1 MKNESHKTAIYRDR
15 WTKPG
20 RWLYEHFFQK
30 DNITLGS
37 MLDFGAGK
45 SIDSECWTEKTGA
58 IAQAYDQ
65 FEQPQFPGRG
75 SRPDRQF
82 ELVTVIFVLN
92 VVETDQERIEI
103 LNDAMH
109 YVMPDG
115 YIFIATRSK
124 KEIERARIRS
134 EKKGNNW
141 KELSPGA
148 WVSDPRKNTIQC
160 GVDDQDIQSLI
171 LKKSDYRHFTYKELN
186 EHPGSEIGCALF
198 QNTRT

>member
-37 MLDFGAGK
+37 MLDFGAGR
-45 SIDSECWTEKTGA
+45 SIDIECWSKATGA
-58 IAQAYDQ
+58 DAQAYDKH
-65 FEQPQFPGRG
+65 EHRG
-75 SRPDRQF
+75 FHIRRSIKPDRQF

-92 VVETDQERIEI
+92 VVETDEERIAI
-103 LNDAMH
+103 LNDAMQ

-124 KEIERARIRS
+124 KDIANAV
-134 EKKGNNW
+134 KKGKNW
-141 KELSPGA
+141 TKLPSGA
-148 WVSDPRKNTIQC
+148 YVSDPRKNTIQC
-160 GVDDQDIQSLI
+160 GVDDQDIQNLI
-171 LKKSDYRHFTYKELN
+171 LKSDYSHIELN
-186 EHPGSEIGCALF
+186 EHPGSEFGCALF

>member
-45 SIDSECWTEKTGA
+45 SIDSECWTKKTGA
-58 IAQAYDQ
+58 IAQAYDK

-75 SRPDRQF
+75 SRPDRKF

-92 VVETDQERIEI
+92 VIETVKERIAI
-103 LNDAMH
+103 LNDAMQ
-109 YVMPDG
+109 YVKPDG

-124 KEIERARIRS
+124 KDIANAV
-134 EKKGNNW
+134 KKGKNW
-141 KELSPGA
+141 TKLPSGA
-148 WVSDPRKNTIQC
+148 YVSDPRKKTIQC

>member
-45 SIDSECWTEKTGA
+45 SIDSECWKKEAGCNE
-58 IAQAYDQ
+58 QAYDEY
-65 FEQPQFPGRG
+65 EQPRFPGRG
-75 SRPDRQF
+75 IRPDRKF

-124 KEIERARIRS
+124 GEVERARIRA
-134 EKKGNNW
+134 EKKGKIW
-141 KELSPGA
+141 TKLPSGA
-148 WVSDPRKNTIQC
+148 YVSDPRKNTIQC

-171 LKKSDYRHFTYKELN
+171 SKSDYSHFTYKELN

-198 QNTRT
+198 QNT

>member
-1 MKNESHKTAIYRDR
+1 MINNSYNTAISRKT
-15 WTKPG
+15 WSVPG
-20 RWLYEHFFQK
+20 RWLYEEFFK
-30 DNITLGS
+30 KNKIPLGS

-45 SIDSECWTEKTGA
+45 SIDSECWTKETGA

-124 KEIERARIRS
+124 KDIANAV
-134 EKKGNNW
+134 KKGKNW
-141 KELSPGA
+141 TKLPSGA
-148 WVSDPRKNTIQC
+148 YVSDPRKNTIQC

-171 LKKSDYRHFTYKELN
+171 LKSDYSHFTYKELN

>member
-1 MKNESHKTAIYRDR
+1 MINNSYNTAISRKT
-15 WTKPG
+15 WSVPG
-20 RWLYEHFFQK
+20 RWLYEEFFK
-30 DNITLGS
+30 KNKIPLGS
-37 MLDFGAGK
+37 MLDFGAEK
-45 SIDSECWTEKTGA
+45 SIDSECWTKKTGA
-58 IAQAYDQ
+58 IAQAYDK

-75 SRPDRQF
+75 SRPDRKF

-92 VVETDQERIEI
+92 VVETDEERIAI

-124 KEIERARIRS
+124 KDIANAV
-134 EKKGNNW
+134 KKGKNW
-141 KELSPGA
+141 TKLPSGA
-148 WVSDPRKNTIQC
+148 YVSDPRKKTIQC

-198 QNTRT
+198 QNT

>member
-45 SIDSECWTEKTGA
+45 SIDSKYWLEKTGA

-75 SRPDRQF
+75 SRPDRKF

-92 VVETDQERIEI
+92 VVETDEERIAI

-124 KEIERARIRS
+124 KDIANAV
-134 EKKGNNW
+134 KKGKNW
-141 KELSPGA
+141 TKLPSGA
-148 WVSDPRKNTIQC
+148 YVSDPRKKTIQC

-171 LKKSDYRHFTYKELN
+171 LKSDYSHFTYKELN
-186 EHPGSEIGCALF
+186 KRPSAGFAGALF
-198 QNTRT
+198 QNT

>member
-1 MKNESHKTAIYRDR
+1 MKNESHKTAIPRKE
-15 WTKPG
+15 WSKPG

-45 SIDSECWTEKTGA
+45 SIDSECWQKETGA
-58 IAQAYDQ
+58 IAQAYDEH
-65 FEQPQFPGRG
+65 EQPKFPGRG
-75 SRPDRQF
+75 NRPDGQKF
-82 ELVTVIFVLN
+82 GLVTVIFVLN
-92 VVETDQERIEI
+92 VVETDQDRIKI
-103 LNDAMH
+103 LNDAMQ
-109 YVMPDG
+109 YVKPDG

-124 KEIERARIRS
+124 KDIANAVKR
-134 EKKGNNW
+134 GNNW
-141 KELSPGA
+141 KEISPGA
-148 WVSDPRKNTIQC
+148 YVSDPRKNTIQC

-171 LKKSDYRHFTYKELN
+171 SKSDYSHFTYKELN

>member
-58 IAQAYDQ
+58 IAQAYDK

-75 SRPDRQF
+75 SRPDRKF

-92 VVETDQERIEI
+92 VVETDEERIAI

-124 KEIERARIRS
+124 KDIANAV
-134 EKKGNNW
+134 KKGKNW
-141 KELSPGA
+141 PRLPSGA
-148 WVSDPRKNTIQC
+148 YVSDPRKKTIQC

-171 LKKSDYRHFTYKELN
+171 SKSDYSHFTYKELN

-198 QNTRT
+198 QNT

>member
-1 MKNESHKTAIYRDR
+1 MKNESHKTAIPRKK
-15 WTKPG
+15 WTIPG

-45 SIDSECWTEKTGA
+45 SIDSKCWTKETGA
-58 IAQAYDQ
+58 IAQAYDKV
-65 FEQPQFPGRG
+65 EQPQFPGRG
-75 SRPDRQF
+75 SRPDRKF

-124 KEIERARIRS
+124 KDIANAV
-134 EKKGNNW
+134 KKGKNW
-141 KELSPGA
+141 TKLPSGA
-148 WVSDPRKNTIQC
+148 FVPDPRKKTIQC

-198 QNTRT
+198 QNT

>member
-45 SIDSECWTEKTGA
+45 SIDMKYWIEKTGT

-75 SRPDRQF
+75 SRPDRKF

-92 VVETDQERIEI
+92 VVETDEERIAI

-124 KEIERARIRS
+124 KDIANAV
-134 EKKGNNW
+134 KKGKNW
-141 KELSPGA
+141 PKLPSGA
-148 WVSDPRKNTIQC
+148 YVSDPRKKTIQC

>member
-58 IAQAYDQ
+58 IAQAYDK

-75 SRPDRQF
+75 SRPDRKF

-92 VVETDQERIEI
+92 VVETDEERIAI
-103 LNDAMH
+103 LNDAMQ
-109 YVMPDG
+109 YVKPDG

-124 KEIERARIRS
+124 KDIANAV
-134 EKKGNNW
+134 KKGNNW
-141 KELSPGA
+141 SKLPSGA
-148 WVSDPRKNTIQC
+148 YVSDPRKKTIQC

-171 LKKSDYRHFTYKELN
+171 LKSDYSHFTYIELN

>member
-58 IAQAYDQ
+58 IAQAYDK

-75 SRPDRQF
+75 SRPQLYRKF
-82 ELVTVIFVLN
+82 KLVTVIFVLN
-92 VVETDQERIEI
+92 VVETVEKRIAI

-124 KEIERARIRS
+124 KDIANAV
-134 EKKGNNW
+134 KKGKNW
-141 KELSPGA
+141 PKLPSGA
-148 WVSDPRKNTIQC
+148 CVSDPRKKTIQC

-198 QNTRT
+198 QNT

>member
-1 MKNESHKTAIYRDR
+1 MINNSYNTAISRKT
-15 WTKPG
+15 WSVPG
-20 RWLYEHFFQK
+20 RWLYEEFFK
-30 DNITLGS
+30 KNKIPLGS

-45 SIDSECWTEKTGA
+45 SKDSECWTKEMKFNGA
-58 IAQAYDQ
+58 DAQAYDK
-65 FEQPQFPGRG
+65 FYQP
-75 SRPDRQF
+75 SRPDRKF

-92 VVETDQERIEI
+92 VVETDEERIAI

-124 KEIERARIRS
+124 KDIANAV
-134 EKKGNNW
+134 KKGKNW
-141 KELSPGA
+141 PKLPSGA
-148 WVSDPRKNTIQC
+148 YVSDPRKKTIQC

>member
-1 MKNESHKTAIYRDR
+1 MINNSYNTAISRKT
-15 WTKPG
+15 WSVPG
-20 RWLYEHFFQK
+20 RWLYEEFFK
-30 DNITLGS
+30 KNKIPLGS

-45 SIDSECWTEKTGA
+45 SIDSECWTKETGA

-124 KEIERARIRS
+124 KDIANAV
-134 EKKGNNW
+134 KKGKNW
-141 KELSPGA
+141 TKLPSGA
-148 WVSDPRKNTIQC
+148 YVSDPRKNTIQC

-171 LKKSDYRHFTYKELN
+171 SKSDYSHFTYKELN

>member
-1 MKNESHKTAIYRDR
+1 MKNESHKTAIPRNK

-45 SIDSECWTEKTGA
+45 SIDMKYWIEKTGA

-92 VVETDQERIEI
+92 VVETDEERIAI

-124 KEIERARIRS
+124 KDIANAV
-134 EKKGNNW
+134 KKGNNW
-141 KELSPGA
+141 TKLPSGA
-148 WVSDPRKNTIQC
+148 YVSDPRKKTIQC
-160 GVDDQDIQSLI
+160 GVDDQDIQSLVEDDQI
-171 LKKSDYRHFTYKELN
+171 TRHFKYIELN
-186 EHPGSEIGCALF
+186 KRPSAGFAGALF
-198 QNTRT
+198 QNT

>member
-37 MLDFGAGK
+37 MLDFGAGR
-45 SIDSECWTEKTGA
+45 SIDMKYWIEKTGA
-58 IAQAYDQ
+58 IAQAYDK

-75 SRPDRQF
+75 SRPDRKF

-124 KEIERARIRS
+124 KDIANAV
-134 EKKGNNW
+134 KNGNNW
-141 KELSPGA
+141 PKLQSGA
-148 WVSDPRKNTIQC
+148 YVSDPRKNTIQC

-171 LKKSDYRHFTYKELN
+171 LKSDYSHFTYIELN
-186 EHPGSEIGCALF
+186 KHQSAGFAGALF
-198 QNTRT
+198 QNT

>member
-20 RWLYEHFFQK
+20 RWLYEHFIQK

-45 SIDSECWTEKTGA
+45 SIDSEYWTEKTGA
-58 IAQAYDQ
+58 IAQAYDK

-75 SRPDRQF
+75 SRPDRKF
-82 ELVTVIFVLN
+82 ELVTVFFVLI
-92 VVETDQERIEI
+92 VVETDEDRIAL
-103 LNDAMH
+103 LNDAMQ

-124 KEIERARIRS
+124 KDIANAA
-134 EKKGNNW
+134 KKGKNW
-141 KELSPGA
+141 TKLPSGA
-148 WVSDPRKNTIQC
+148 YVSNPKKHTIQS
-160 GVDDQDIQSLI
+160 GVDDQDIPNLI
-171 LKKSDYRHFTYKELN
+171 LKSDYSHIELD
-186 EHPGSEIGCALF
+186 EHPGPLIGCALF
-198 QNTRT
+198 QNA

>member
-45 SIDSECWTEKTGA
+45 SIDMKYWIEKTGA

-75 SRPDRQF
+75 SRPDRKF

-92 VVETDQERIEI
+92 VVETDEERIAI
-103 LNDAMH
+103 LNDAMQ

-115 YIFIATRSK
+115 YIFIATRNK
-124 KEIERARIRS
+124 KDIANAA
-134 EKKGNNW
+134 KNGKNW
-141 KELSPGA
+141 TKLPSGA
-148 WVSDPRKNTIQC
+148 YVSDPRKKTIQC

>member
-124 KEIERARIRS
+124 KDIANAV
-134 EKKGNNW
+134 KKGKNW
-141 KELSPGA
+141 TKLPSGA
-148 WVSDPRKNTIQC
+148 YVSDPRKNTIQC

-186 EHPGSEIGCALF
+186 EHPGSEIGCTLF

>member
-58 IAQAYDQ
+58 IAQAYDK

-75 SRPDRQF
+75 SRPDRKF

-92 VVETDQERIEI
+92 VVETDEERITI
-103 LNDAMH
+103 LNDAMQ

-124 KEIERARIRS
+124 GEIERARIRA
-134 EKKGNNW
+134 EKKGNMW
-141 KELSPGA
+141 EEISPGV
-148 WVSDPRKNTIQC
+148 WKTGKNTIQC

-171 LKKSDYRHFTYKELN
+171 LKSDYSHFTYIELN
-186 EHPGSEIGCALF
+186 EHPGSEFGCALF
-198 QNTRT
+198 KNT

>member
-45 SIDSECWTEKTGA
+45 SIDMKYWIEKTGA

-65 FEQPQFPGRG
+65 FEQPQFTGRG
-75 SRPDRQF
+75 GRPDRQF

-92 VVETDQERIEI
+92 VVSTDQERIEI
-103 LNDAMH
+103 LNDAMQ

-115 YIFIATRSK
+115 YIFITTRSK
-124 KEIERARIRS
+124 KDIANAV
-134 EKKGNNW
+134 KKGKNW
-141 KELSPGA
+141 TKLPSGA
-148 WVSDPRKNTIQC
+148 YVSDPRKKTIQC

>member
-30 DNITLGS
+30 YNITLGS

-45 SIDSECWTEKTGA
+45 SIDMKYWIEKTGA

-92 VVETDQERIEI
+92 VVATDKERIEI
-103 LNDAMH
+103 LNDAMQ
-109 YVMPDG
+109 YVKPDG

-124 KEIERARIRS
+124 KDIANAA
-134 EKKGNNW
+134 KKGNW
-141 KELSPGA
+141 TKLPSGA
-148 WVSDPRKNTIQC
+148 YVSGPKKHTIQC

-171 LKKSDYRHFTYKELN
+171 SKSDYSHFTYKELN

>member
-58 IAQAYDQ
+58 IAQAYDK

-75 SRPDRQF
+75 SRPDRKF

-92 VVETDQERIEI
+92 VVETDEERIAI
-103 LNDAMH
+103 LNDAMQ

-124 KEIERARIRS
+124 KDIVNAM
-134 EKKGNNW
+134 KKGKNW
-141 KELSPGA
+141 PKLPSGA
-148 WVSDPRKNTIQC
+148 YVSDPRKKTIQC

>member
-58 IAQAYDQ
+58 IAQAYDK

-75 SRPDRQF
+75 SSPDRKF

-92 VVETDQERIEI
+92 VVETDEERIAI

-124 KEIERARIRS
+124 KDIANAV
-134 EKKGNNW
+134 KKGKNW
-141 KELSPGA
+141 TKLPSGA
-148 WVSDPRKNTIQC
+148 YVSDPRKKTIQC

>member
-58 IAQAYDQ
+58 IAQAYDK

-75 SRPDRQF
+75 SRPDRKF

-92 VVETDQERIEI
+92 VVETDEERIAI

-124 KEIERARIRS
+124 KDIVNAV
-134 EKKGNNW
+134 KNGKNW
-141 KELSPGA
+141 TKLPSGA
-148 WVSDPRKNTIQC
+148 YVSDPRKKTIQC
-160 GVDDQDIQSLI
+160 GVDDQDIPNLI
-171 LKKSDYRHFTYKELN
+171 LKPDYSHIKLN
-186 EHPGSEIGCALF
+186 KHPGPLIGCALF

>member
-82 ELVTVIFVLN
+82 ELVTIIFVLN
-92 VVETDQERIEI
+92 VVETDQKRIEI
-103 LNDAMH
+103 LNDAMK

-124 KEIERARIRS
+124 KDIANAVKR
-134 EKKGNNW
+134 GNNW
-141 KELSPGA
+141 KEISLGA

-171 LKKSDYRHFTYKELN
+171 SKSDYSHFTYKELN

-198 QNTRT
+198 QNT

>member
-1 MKNESHKTAIYRDR
+1 MTNESHKTAIYRDR

-45 SIDSECWTEKTGA
+45 SIDIKYWKKEAGIDEANLK
-58 IAQAYDQ
+58 AYDDY
-65 FEQPQFPGRG
+65 EQPGFSGRG

-92 VVETDQERIEI
+92 VVATDKERIEI
-103 LNDAMH
+103 LNDAMQ
-109 YVMPDG
+109 YVKPDG

-124 KEIERARIRS
+124 KDIANAVKR
-134 EKKGNNW
+134 GNNW
-141 KELSPGA
+141 KEISPGA

-171 LKKSDYRHFTYKELN
+171 SKSDYSHFTYKELN

-198 QNTRT
+198 QNT

>member
-1 MKNESHKTAIYRDR
+1 MKNESHKTAITRKK
-15 WTKPG
+15 WSIPG
-20 RWLYEHFFQK
+20 RWLYEEFFK
-30 DNITLGS
+30 KNKIPLGS

-45 SIDSECWTEKTGA
+45 SIDSKCWLEKTGA

-75 SRPDRQF
+75 SRPDRKF

-92 VVETDQERIEI
+92 VVETDQKRIEI
-103 LNDAMH
+103 LNDAMQ

-124 KEIERARIRS
+124 KDIANAV
-134 EKKGNNW
+134 KKGNNW
-141 KELSPGA
+141 TKLPSGA
-148 WVSDPRKNTIQC
+148 YVSDPTKNTIQC

-171 LKKSDYRHFTYKELN
+171 LKSDYSHFTYKELN
-186 EHPGSEIGCALF
+186 EHPGSEIHLG
-198 QNTRT
+198 R

>member
-1 MKNESHKTAIYRDR
+1 MKNESHKTAIPRKE
-15 WTKPG
+15 WSKPG

-45 SIDSECWTEKTGA
+45 SIDSECWRKETGA
-58 IAQAYDQ
+58 IARAYDKV
-65 FEQPQFPGRG
+65 EQPQFPGRG
-75 SRPDRQF
+75 SRPDRKF

-124 KEIERARIRS
+124 KDIANAVKR
-134 EKKGNNW
+134 GNNW
-141 KELSPGA
+141 KEISPGA
-148 WVSDPRKNTIQC
+148 YVSDPRKNTIQC